1 MLLWY
6 IDVDISLDV
15 FVLRLFEYEHLSS
28 VNNKIKGKK
37 KVVTDG
43 THVPRE
49 VSQQNR
55 NMNMFTPHN
64 SPPPPTP
71 PDLFSRCIKKNLLG
85 KRIV

>member
-28 VNNKIKGKK
+28 VNNQIKGKK

-49 VSQQNR
+49 VSQ
-55 NMNMFTPHN
+55 
-64 SPPPPTP
+64 
-71 PDLFSRCIKKNLLG
+71 
-85 KRIV
+85 